1 MQSITR
7 DAYFGLAGIV
17 ILGIVVWILITQVG
31 LGGGEQSNGE
41 VAKAEPQ
48 RGADRT
54 SDTVRS
60 PDAPTSDAN
69 DAIEEEATPTPTPL
83 PEIHVV
89 EAGETLSQIAGLY
102 GLTPEAIAAKN
113 GLDDPNAI
121 LAGQRL
127 VLPQPDETF
136 TPVDG
141 GSQTEDEYV
150 VQEGDTLYAIAQEY
164 GLSVEA
170 LAEANDIEDQ
180 SQLFVG
186 TRLKI
191 PEKTVPTPRS

>member
-31 LGGGEQSNGE
+31 LGGSEQANVE
-41 VAKAEPQ
+41 VATVEPGVTQ
-48 RGADRT
+48 TEPAT
-54 SDTVRS
+54 ERS
-60 PDAPTSDAN
+60 PDASTPNTDDAT
-69 DAIEEEATPTPTPL
+69 EEEATPTPTPL
-83 PEIHVV
+83 PEFHVV
-89 EAGETLSQIAGLY
+89 QAGETLSQIAGLY
-102 GLTPEAIAAKN
+102 GLTAESIAAKN
-113 GLDDPNAI
+113 RLDDPNAI

-127 VLPQPDETF
+127 VLPQLDETF

-141 GSQTEDEYV
+141 GGQAEDEYV
-150 VQEGDTLYAIAQEY
+150 VQEGDTLYAIAQEF

>member
-17 ILGIVVWILITQVG
+17 ILGVVVWILITQVG
-31 LGGGEQSNGE
+31 LGGGEQANGE
-41 VAKAEPQ
+41 VATVEPGVSQ
-48 RGADRT
+48 TEPAT
-54 SDTVRS
+54 ESS
-60 PDAPTSDAN
+60 PDESTPNTG
-69 DAIEEEATPTPTPL
+69 DAIEGEATPTPTPL
-83 PEIHVV
+83 PEFHVV
-89 EAGETLSQIAGLY
+89 QAGETLSQIAGLY

-113 GLDDPNAI
+113 RLDDPNAI

-127 VLPQPDETF
+127 VLPQPDETV

-141 GSQTEDEYV
+141 GGQAEGEYV
-150 VQEGDTLYAIAQEY
+150 VQDGDTLYAIAQEF

>member
-31 LGGGEQSNGE
+31 LGGGEQANGE
-41 VAKAEPQ
+41 VATVEPGVSQ
-48 RGADRT
+48 TEPPTAT
-54 SDTVRS
+54 S
-60 PDAPTSDAN
+60 PDAPTSDAS

-89 EAGETLSQIAGLY
+89 QAGETLSQIAGLY
-102 GLTPEAIAAKN
+102 GLTAESIAAKN
-113 GLDDPNAI
+113 RLDDPNAI

-141 GSQTEDEYV
+141 GGQAEDEYV
-150 VQEGDTLYAIAQEY
+150 VQEGDTLYAIAQEF

-186 TRLKI
+186 TTLKI

>member
-31 LGGGEQSNGE
+31 LGGGEQANGE
-41 VAKAEPQ
+41 VATVEPGVSQ
-48 RGADRT
+48 TEPPTAT
-54 SDTVRS
+54 S
-60 PDAPTSDAN
+60 PDAPTSDAS

-89 EAGETLSQIAGLY
+89 QAGETLSQIAGLY
-102 GLTPEAIAAKN
+102 GLTQEAIAAKN
-113 GLDDPNAI
+113 RLDDPNAI

-141 GSQTEDEYV
+141 GGQAEDEYV
-150 VQEGDTLYAIAQEY
+150 VQEGDTLYAIAQEF

-186 TRLKI
+186 TTLKI

>member
-1 MQSITR
+1 MRSITR

-17 ILGIVVWILITQVG
+17 ILGVVVWILITQVG
-31 LGGGEQSNGE
+31 LGGGEQANGE
-41 VAKAEPQ
+41 VATVEPSVSQ
-48 RGADRT
+48 TEPAT
-54 SDTVRS
+54 ARS
-60 PDAPTSDAN
+60 PDASTPNTSDAT
-69 DAIEEEATPTPTPL
+69 EEEATPTATPL
-83 PEIHVV
+83 PDFHVV
-89 EAGETLSQIAGLY
+89 QAGETLSQIAGLY
-102 GLTPEAIAAKN
+102 ALAPEAIAAKN
-113 GLDDPNAI
+113 RLDDPNAI

-127 VLPQPDETF
+127 TLPQPDETF
-136 TPVDG
+136 IPANS

-150 VQEGDTLYAIAQEY
+150 VQEGDTLYAIAQEF

>member
-17 ILGIVVWILITQVG
+17 ILGVVVWILITQVG
-31 LGGGEQSNGE
+31 LGGGEQANGE
-41 VAKAEPQ
+41 VATAEPQ
-48 RGADRT
+48 VAQT
-54 SDTVRS
+54 ELPTVRS

-83 PEIHVV
+83 PEFHVV
-89 EAGETLSQIAGLY
+89 QAGETLSQIAGLY
-102 GLTPEAIAAKN
+102 GLTPDAIAAKN
-113 GLDDPNAI
+113 RLDDPNAI

-127 VLPQPDETF
+127 LLPEPSETF
-136 TPVDG
+136 TPVDSG
-141 GSQTEDEYV
+141 GQAGDEYI
-150 VQEGDTLYAIAQEY
+150 VQDGDTLYAIAQEF